1 MKGNKKN
8 AGDKNAGNKNAGNKN
23 EGNKII
29 QFIRIITTEI
39 FRNLQQNTINRLL
52 VRSGRPNGDPP
63 NGPPNRITTTTNNN
77 TNKKKIIE
85 EIAEQIL
92 LRFLATYPHNLSNEE
107 KKNLLKII
115 KNLIEAKIN
124 EFNARKG

>member
-1 MKGNKKN
+1 M
-8 AGDKNAGNKNAGNKN
+8 AGNKNSEKNTGNKN
-23 EGNKII
+23 TGNKNSVNKEILNQLELI
-29 QFIRIITTEI
+29 FFEI

-52 VRSGRPNGDPP
+52 LRSGRPNGGPP

-85 EIAEQIL
+85 EIANKIL
-92 LRFLATYPHNLSNEE
+92 LKFLETYPTNLSNEE